1 MRRLLALPAVLVL
14 AACGAGTVDVGDVTS
29 RAERVVEEQLGGV
42 DAAVDCPGDL
52 PAEVG
57 AELRC
62 SVTAEDVP
70 DAYGLTVTVTSVEDG
85 RAAFDVVV
93 DDQPS
98 G

>member
-1 MRRLLALPAVLVL
+1 MRGLLLLPVLAGL
-14 AACGAGTVDVGDVTS
+14 AACGAGTVDVADVTA
-29 RAERVVEEQLGGV
+29 RAEQLVEEQLGGV
-42 DAAVDCPGDL
+42 DARVDCPGDL

-57 AELRC
+57 AEMRC

-85 RAAFDVVV
+85 RASFDIVV

-98 G
+98 R